1 MGESSKFSSGV
12 TRAPAYRRSSRSG
25 WAVAGESGEP
35 CAPIGKLDRTNF
47 TARQQARCTSGS
59 SEWLGRIVASWR
71 KSFRDTVAVR
81 ITLAVLLGIGVAIVV
96 GNAAG
101 WRFALAGW
109 VAAAGL
115 YVGWTQLLFYR
126 MDADQTRVWAT
137 REDPTRW
144 LADAVILSA
153 SIASLGGVG
162 YLVAAASRSG
172 TESLQAAVVGILT
185 VAASWLAVHTLFT
198 GHYARLY
205 YSGDPG
211 GIDFHDQEPPRFR
224 DFAYV
229 AFTVGMTYQ
238 VSDTEINLTSIRG
251 TVLRHALI
259 SYLLGAVVLAVTVN
273 LIAGLGA
280 KV

>member
-1 MGESSKFSSGV
+1 MTSLV
-12 TRAPAYRRSSRSG
+12 
-25 WAVAGESGEP
+25 
-35 CAPIGKLDRTNF
+35 KL
-47 TARQQARCTSGS
+47 
-59 SEWLGRIVASWR
+59 
-71 KSFRDTVAVR
+71 FRDTVAVR
-81 ITLAVLLGIGVAIVV
+81 ISVAVLLGVVVAIVV
-96 GNAAG
+96 GNAFS

-109 VAAAGL
+109 VAAAGA
-115 YVGWTQLLFYR
+115 YVVWTQLIFFG

-153 SIASLGGVG
+153 SVASLGGVG
-162 YLVAAASRSG
+162 YVVVAGSRSG
-172 TESLQAAVVGILT
+172 AEAIQAAIAGILT
-185 VAASWLAVHTLFT
+185 VAASWFAVHTLFT

-211 GIDFHDQEPPRFR
+211 GIDFHDPDPPRFR

-259 SYLLGAVVLAVTVN
+259 SYLLGAVVLAVTIN
-273 LIAGLGA
+273 LIAGLSS